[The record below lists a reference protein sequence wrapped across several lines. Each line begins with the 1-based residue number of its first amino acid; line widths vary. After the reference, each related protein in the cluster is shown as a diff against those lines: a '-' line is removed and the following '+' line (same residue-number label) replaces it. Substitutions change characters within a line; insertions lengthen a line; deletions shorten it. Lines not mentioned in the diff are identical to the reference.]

1 MLVEVLVHSYIVPSP
16 SRRSGARSRWPQ
28 IFLSPRGLG
37 VGGSVSTLIVL
48 SPRGLGVG
56 RSVSTLIHSFKSE
69 PA

>member
-1 MLVEVLVHSYIVPSP
+1 MLVEVLVHSYIASSP
-16 SRRSGARSRWPQ
+16 SRRSDARSRRPQ